1 MLTRRQF
8 SGLLAAGAA
17 GVAMPSIARANEW
30 PTRAVTIICPFA
42 AGGSTDIV
50 ARLLAE
56 ELKKKFNQPFI
67 VENRTGASGNIGVE
81 AGSRAPKDGY
91 TLTVG
96 TMGTLT
102 TNQFL
107 FSDMK
112 FDAQKDF
119 APISQMFKVDH
130 VLVVNPKFPVNTLA
144 ELLAKAKAEP
154 GKISYGSSGAGSAV
168 HMFVALIEMKTGT
181 KFLHVPYKGSALALN
196 DTVAG
201 HINMLCDTLP
211 SSVGQIEAKTVRPLG
226 ITSAKRNK
234 LIPDV
239 PTLQEA
245 GIPNFDFGSWG
256 ALLAPAGTPQPIIDK
271 LSNAIIEA
279 YKRPD
284 VQKSW
289 FDKGADAIS
298 TTPAELTAL
307 IKRDTQIWGDVVKA
321 GNIKVN

>member
-8 SGLLAAGAA
+8 SGLLAAG
-17 GVAMPSIARANEW
+17 VAMPGIARADEW
-30 PTRAVTIICPFA
+30 PSRPVTIICPFA

-56 ELKKKFNQPFI
+56 ELKKKFNTAFV

-81 AGSRAPKDGY
+81 AGARAKPDGY

-107 FSDMK
+107 FDDLK
-112 FDAQKDF
+112 FNAEKDF

-154 GKISYGSSGAGSAV
+154 GRISYGSSGAGSAV
-168 HMFVALIEMKTGT
+168 HMFVALIEMKTGV

-239 PTLQEA
+239 PTIQEG
-245 GIPNFDFGSWG
+245 GIPDFDFGSWG

-271 LSNAIIEA
+271 LSAAVIEA

-284 VQKSW
+284 VQKAW
-289 FDKGADAIS
+289 FEKGADAIS

-307 IKRDTQIWGDVVKA
+307 IRRDTKIWGEVVKA
-321 GNIKVN
+321 GNIKV

>member
-8 SGLLAAGAA
+8 SGLLAAG
-17 GVAMPSIARANEW
+17 VAMPSIARADEW
-30 PTRAVTIICPFA
+30 PSRAVTIICPFA

-67 VENRTGASGNIGVE
+67 VENRAGASGNIGVE
-81 AGSRAPKDGY
+81 AGARAPKDGY

-168 HMFVALIEMKTGT
+168 HMFVALIETKTGV

-196 DTVAG
+196 DTIAG

-211 SSVGQIEAKTVRPLG
+211 SSVQQIEAKNVRPLG

-239 PTLQEA
+239 PTMQEA
-245 GIPNFDFGSWG
+245 GIPDFDFGSWG

-307 IKRDTQIWGDVVKA
+307 IKRDTKIWGDVVKA
-321 GNIKVN
+321 ADIKVN

>member
-1 MLTRRQF
+1 MLNRRQF
-8 SGLLAAGAA
+8 SGLLAAG
-17 GVAMPSIARANEW
+17 VAMPNIARAAEDW
-30 PTRAVTIICPFA
+30 PNRPVTIICPFA

-56 ELKKKFNQPFI
+56 ELRKKFNNPFV

-81 AGSRAPKDGY
+81 AGARAAKDGY

-107 FSDMK
+107 FDDLK

-130 VLVVNPKFPVNTLA
+130 VLVVNPKFPVNTLQ

-154 GKISYGSSGAGSAV
+154 GKITYGSSGAGSAV
-168 HMFVALIEMKTGT
+168 HMFVALIEMKTGV

-196 DTVAG
+196 DTIAG

-211 SSVGQIEAKTVRPLG
+211 SSVGNVEAKTVRALG

-239 PTLQEA
+239 PTIQEG
-245 GIPNFDFGSWG
+245 GIPDFDFGSWG
-256 ALLAPAGTPQPIIDK
+256 SLMAPAGTPDYIIKK
-271 LSNAIIEA
+271 LSDAIIEA

-284 VQKSW
+284 VQKAW
-289 FDKGADAIS
+289 FEKGADAIS

-307 IKRDTQIWGDVVKA
+307 IKRDTKIWGDVVKA
-321 GNIKVN
+321 GDIKVN

>member
-1 MLTRRQF
+1 MLNRRQF
-8 SGLLAAGAA
+8 TGLLAA
-17 GVAMPSIARANEW
+17 GVAMPNIARAAEDW
-30 PTRAVTIICPFA
+30 PNRPVTIICPFA

-56 ELKKKFNQPFI
+56 ELRKKFNNPFV
-67 VENRTGASGNIGVE
+67 VENRAGASGNIGVE
-81 AGSRAPKDGY
+81 AGARAAKDGY

-107 FSDMK
+107 FDDLK

-119 APISQMFKVDH
+119 TPISQMFKVDH
-130 VLVVNPKFPVNTLA
+130 VLVVNPKFPVNTLK
-144 ELLAKAKAEP
+144 ELLDKAKAEP
-154 GKISYGSSGAGSAV
+154 GKITYGSSGAGSAV
-168 HMFVALIEMKTGT
+168 HMFVALIEMRTGV

-211 SSVGQIEAKTVRPLG
+211 SSVGQVEAKTVRPLG

-239 PTLQEA
+239 PTIQEA
-245 GIPNFDFGSWG
+245 GIPDFDFGSWG
-256 ALLAPAGTPQPIIDK
+256 SLMAPAGTPDYIIKK
-271 LSNAIIEA
+271 LSDAIIEA

-284 VQKSW
+284 VQKAW
-289 FDKGADAIS
+289 FEKGADAIS
-298 TTPAELTAL
+298 TTPEELTAL
-307 IKRDTQIWGDVVKA
+307 IKRDTKIWGEVVKA
-321 GNIKVN
+321 GNIKV